1 MALVTKIMM
10 GLAIL
15 AGGAGIFLGMSI
27 PEKVIELQSARDKYK
42 KSSSDFQTQVG
53 DKDAKLQE
61 SASALKDKDKKLTQ
75 LQDDLQSK
83 SKELQAAKAKEQSAM
98 AAKTAAEGQLQGAVD
113 AKNAAEG
120 QLQAAINSKTMAENT
135 LQQVRSQLNNAG
147 GAGIELKKY
156 QDLKLNGKVLS
167 LDKLRALIAAEE
179 KRTSTPPKQGKIV
192 RIIGAVTSGLYR
204 INFGEKYT
212 TVGKKYTVRNKANKL
227 VGYVTVKSIDGME
240 SIVLLDKVNS
250 PGVPA
255 VGDLLK

>member
-61 SASALKDKDKKLTQ
+61 SASALEDKDKKLTQ

-83 SKELQAAKAKEQSAM
+83 SNELQAAKAKEQSAM

-120 QLQAAINSKTMAENT
+120 QLQAAINAKTTAENS

-147 GAGIELKKY
+147 GAGAELKKY
-156 QDLKLNGKVLS
+156 QNLKLNGKALS
-167 LDKLRALIAAEE
+167 LTDLRALIAAEE
-179 KRTSTPPKQGKIV
+179 KRTSAPPKQGKILKIV
-192 RIIGAVTSGLYR
+192 NANFGLYR

-227 VGYVTVKSIDGME
+227 VGYISVVSIDGME
-240 SIVLLDKVNS
+240 SVVRLDKVNS